1 MRMNFKTPLIAVA
14 AAATLALSACSTQ
27 DGGSDGDGGETISLN
42 AFSVMEAANE
52 PVFEDFEGTL
62 EIGEGDTSARAYGTV
77 QGVSVSTGD
86 AGRDEHLRS
95 ADFFGVEANPELR
108 FESTSIE
115 PVDDETFEIVGDLS
129 MNGVTKPVKLTAEV
143 QGEETD
149 PWGNERVALE
159 VTGQLNRGDWN
170 MTFNQAL
177 GSGNLLVGEKVKLA
191 LDISAIKQ
199 A

>member
-1 MRMNFKTPLIAVA
+1 MISSSKS
-14 AAATLALSACSTQ
+14 TLVPAGTWSVDPTHSTV
-27 DGGSDGDGGETISLN
+27 G
-42 AFSVMEAANE
+42 FSVKHLGIAT
-52 PVFEDFEGTL
+52 VRGKFEDFAGTL
-62 EIGEGDTSARAYGTV
+62 EIGEGDETARAYGTV
-77 QGVSVSTGD
+77 QGVSINTGD

-108 FESTSIE
+108 FESNE
-115 PVDDETFEIVGDLS
+115 VRRVDEDTFEITGELT
-129 MNGVTKPVKLTAEV
+129 MNGVTKPLTLTAEV

-177 GSGNLLVGEKVKLA
+177 GSGNLLVGEKVKLQ
-191 LDISAIKQ
+191 LDIAAVKQ